1 MKKSV
6 LVAIHI
12 ALITICVLVY
22 FYLTIG
28 SGFTLHFNIRE
39 DNGISIIKEANVP
52 LENPTQLAGG
62 DNTIFI
68 YYESTGLVNAY
79 SIDGSFLY
87 GLHFKDIKNGRGEI
101 AFDNDL
107 LYILARD
114 NTVYV
119 LNNGKLIG
127 QYSESEMQLPEKFD
141 KEKLEVFVDGHLYKY
156 TNGGIERISPFSENE
171 VVIEL
176 PRKSSIID
184 VVITA
189 IPLIF
194 LCLFRV
200 LKEEQQKIKGHGDKF
215 LVSLTTKS
223 KHNYQ

>member
-1 MKKSV
+1 MNKLKFNRPLIIFAVFYAVLIICIMLLVTGVVSPFVACYAVDSSDWLYIQDGEFIKIYANGTIIGQIDAPTGRDYRFTIENDTIMLATPVRVHIMK
-6 LVAIHI
+6 L
-12 ALITICVLVY
+12 
-22 FYLTIG
+22 
-28 SGFTLHFNIRE
+28 
-39 DNGISIIKEANVP
+39 
-52 LENPTQLAGG
+52 
-62 DNTIFI
+62 
-68 YYESTGLVNAY
+68 
-79 SIDGSFLY
+79 DGS
-87 GLHFKDIKNGRGEI
+87 EI
-101 AFDNDL
+101 EAYDDPGANTFVKIDSPTKE
-107 LYILARD
+107 YTCD

-127 QYSESEMQLPEKFD
+127 QYSESEMQLPEKSD

-200 LKEEQQKIKGHGDKF
+200 LKEEQ
-215 LVSLTTKS
+215 
-223 KHNYQ
+223 